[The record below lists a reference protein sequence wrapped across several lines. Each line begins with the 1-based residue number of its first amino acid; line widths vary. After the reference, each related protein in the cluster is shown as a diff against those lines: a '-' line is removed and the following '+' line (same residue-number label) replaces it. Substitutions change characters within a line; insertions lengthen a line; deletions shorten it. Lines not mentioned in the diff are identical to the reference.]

1 MAGILPKLKEAH
13 ADWLFTAR
21 MTPGSHPIEALS
33 SVLREALPK
42 LPEDFLHAT
51 ADAGDAATK
60 VRAAVLQVVDALVG
74 RMLLIFLDQLEE
86 LLTLCNDAQ
95 QQADFSALLSALAEG
110 GNCRVLATMRSDY
123 QHQLANSQACR
134 PLFILLTAN
143 ESVKTLAPLGFDQ
156 IRAAILKPAQAV
168 GLRFVPLEV
177 VDELARQTASLV
189 SGLPLLQFAL
199 WRLWESRPMVDGRPL
214 DLINDRQLQALPN
227 VQEALGTAA
236 EAQYKNLS
244 PAGRA
249 VCKRLMMELTI
260 LTENY
265 EDPIR
270 RRRRES
276 EVVQVLLKY
285 GQAEVQDAEKLD
297 EIHISEL
304 INRFVDARLLV
315 QSGEDENKQ
324 IEVAHES
331 IFRNWSTFRD
341 WVSGEATKER
351 LQAI

>member
-1 MAGILPKLKEAH
+1 
-13 ADWLFTAR
+13 
-21 MTPGSHPIEALS
+21 
-33 SVLREALPK
+33 
-42 LPEDFLHAT
+42 
-51 ADAGDAATK
+51 
-60 VRAAVLQVVDALVG
+60 
-74 RMLLIFLDQLEE
+74 
-86 LLTLCNDAQ
+86 
-95 QQADFSALLSALAEG
+95 
-110 GNCRVLATMRSDY
+110 MRSDY

-134 PLFILLTAN
+134 PLFVLLTAN

-285 GQAEVQDAEKLD
+285 GQAEVQGAEKLD